1 MRSLLLLLAATLLL
15 AGCGDGREPESP
27 PQPSRLD
34 GCTLEN
40 FGRTGTPVGTLR
52 DDDDRPVRLRLV
64 PHDAERCPDSLIS
77 RGGSGVTG
85 SHVGDLH
92 LDPATARV
100 VRTPG
105 RASDLLVLASAP
117 TGGSTQPHL
126 FAADGQEVLVDG
138 RPLLPAV
145 DAGHRTPVDATCAR
159 GGRLVVVTAK
169 AHQPPGIVL
178 AWDVTR
184 TTYAVERDHATPV
197 ATATVARAAADPLLR
212 KQHPEL
218 YDGRLLADCAG

>member
-1 MRSLLLLLAATLLL
+1 MRTLLLLLAATLLL
-15 AGCGDGREPESP
+15 AGCGDEREQESP
-27 PQPSRLD
+27 PQASQLD
-34 GCTLEN
+34 GCTIEN

-52 DDDDRPVRLRLV
+52 SDERPVRLRLV
-64 PHDAERCPDSLIS
+64 PHDADHCPDSLIS

-85 SHVGDLH
+85 SQVGDLD

-105 RASDLLVLASAP
+105 RASDLLLVESAP
-117 TGGSTQPHL
+117 TGGSTQSHL
-126 FAADGQEVLVDG
+126 FSAAGQEVLVDG

-145 DAGHRTPVDATCAR
+145 DTGHRAPVDATCAR
-159 GGRLVVVTAK
+159 AGRLVVVTAK

-184 TTYAVERDHATPV
+184 TTYAVERDRATPV

-212 KQHPEL
+212 RQHPEL
-218 YDGRLLADCAG
+218 YDGRLLASCAG